1 MFFYF
6 DKSYI
11 MLDNPNVNAI
21 NKKINRKA
29 KMQKQK
35 RQTLNAEKRKV
46 ILDVF
51 QDHFEKNSKYHAEHQ
66 EAIQTYNT
74 LRQEAKV
81 KIEKLVR
88 QHQPQE
94 DVDTVRSMIN
104 KYGERNGGYLHED
117 SCFYVKSDTPKIEK
131 DYHGDDREVEQSVY
145 IKFGDVDADF
155 LTSYYRDELLEKGI
169 DADYKMRLGD
179 YSKRNPVYYNTESSI
194 RNYFGFGS
202 RNDKSGNTMY
212 HQDSWDN
219 DFKLWVIGTSYCHN
233 RHFTTSHE
241 EYEWF
246 NNFEIAKQNIE
257 KSHERL
263 FDHVN
268 KKMEKLKLGLKSY
281 RYFDQAKELADK
293 LGVVLNESL
302 LNESSSMALSIYSPT
317 NLAELLTDEVEQT
330 RDEKIA
336 IAKKLLAEQQNS
348 LN

>member
-1 MFFYF
+1 ME
-6 DKSYI
+6 
-11 MLDNPNVNAI
+11 
-21 NKKINRKA
+21 
-29 KMQKQK
+29 KQK

-81 KIEKLVR
+81 KINDLVR
-88 QHQPQE
+88 KHQPQE
-94 DVDTVRSMIN
+94 DVDTIRAMIN
-104 KYGERNGGYLHED
+104 KYGDRNGGQLYED
-117 SCFYVKSDTPKIEK
+117 SCFHVKSDTPKIEK

-155 LTSYYRDELLEKGI
+155 LTSYYRDELLQKGI
-169 DADYKMRLGD
+169 DADYKMRLES
-179 YSKRNPVYYNTESSI
+179 YEKRNPVYYNTESTI
-194 RNYFGFGS
+194 RNYFGFGT

-219 DFKLWVIGTSYCHN
+219 DFKLWVIGSNYCHN
-233 RHFTTSHE
+233 RHFETSHE
-241 EYEWF
+241 EYLWF
-246 NNFEIAKQNIE
+246 KNFQSAKENIE

-336 IAKKLLAEQQNS
+336 IAKQLLQEQQNS